1 MSRATFNQFMDVEGS
16 SGQLF
21 PNWEEAH
28 AYYTAHYHRAC
39 MHILL
44 PNFHN
49 TKKKKARIVKS
60 ATPSTCHRRR
70 RNSSCSLAGNYR
82 PLYDEDNPV
91 TPAVVEPALHPPPA
105 VPAHGV
111 KSTPDFHP
119 TATASITRSPGTAGN
134 PIEVFSNFPTPIAHQ
149 ETPKRHKKAQRLG
162 LGSAAPISPTPAS
175 VSLPAILTQLSES
188 RKQLP
193 HISNGPDSFVYVC
206 NCSDGEGGYLA
217 APVCSL
223 KHRATAST
231 NNASSSRIQANKVIE
246 IHTDSESDSKIRPF
260 SQMRFC
266 KCASL
271 KKFLSSCAKDP
282 SPDIDMDSIPEIPRP
297 TQV

>member
-1 MSRATFNQFMDVEGS
+1 MDIEGS

-21 PNWEEAH
+21 PNWEEAY
-28 AYYTAHYHRAC
+28 AYYTTHYHRAC

-49 TKKKKARIVKS
+49 TKKKKVRIVKS
-60 ATPSTCHRRR
+60 AMPSTHCHCCC
-70 RNSSCSLAGNYR
+70 NSSAGNYCL
-82 PLYDEDNPV
+82 LYDEDDPV

-105 VPAHGV
+105 VPTHGV
-111 KSTPDFHP
+111 KSTSDFHP
-119 TATASITRSPGTAGN
+119 TATANVTCSPGTTGN

-149 ETPKRHKKAQRLG
+149 ETPKCCKKAQCLG
-162 LGSAAPISPTPAS
+162 LGSAALISPTPAS
-175 VSLPAILTQLSES
+175 VLLPTILTQLSES
-188 RKQLP
+188 HKQPP

-206 NCSDGEGGYLA
+206 DCSDREGGYLA
-217 APVCSL
+217 ALVRSL
-223 KHRATAST
+223 KYRATALM
-231 NNASSSRIQANKVIE
+231 NNASSSHIQANEVIE
-246 IHTDSESDSKIRPF
+246 IHTNSESDSEILPF

-266 KCASL
+266 KCAAL

-282 SPDIDMDSIPEIPRP
+282 SPDIDMDSIPEIPCP